1 MHKTKLI
8 FLLVLTDLL
17 YHSHSAVMY
26 GYSLTDSSVKF
37 TLSMLSVSLDS
48 SNRSS
53 CLSFPHTYL
62 LWLSQQIIEAS
73 WLVASQLFAMR
84 DAVFLDPLF
93 LQGGRNGC
101 RIPWKNGQKYI
112 KKKHCLGYMKA
123 FILLYLCENQ
133 TFSAFICYID
143 HFINTKKDQKILPSE
158 VDQVTLF

>member
-1 MHKTKLI
+1 MGQERKHESHITLKQIYTGGYFHPIPQSRWLKEVMIIPMKYVFEKLFLRNKILFYFMHKTKLI

-73 WLVASQLFAMR
+73 WLVAS
-84 DAVFLDPLF
+84 
-93 LQGGRNGC
+93 
-101 RIPWKNGQKYI
+101 
-112 KKKHCLGYMKA
+112 
-123 FILLYLCENQ
+123 
-133 TFSAFICYID
+133 
-143 HFINTKKDQKILPSE
+143 
-158 VDQVTLF
+158 